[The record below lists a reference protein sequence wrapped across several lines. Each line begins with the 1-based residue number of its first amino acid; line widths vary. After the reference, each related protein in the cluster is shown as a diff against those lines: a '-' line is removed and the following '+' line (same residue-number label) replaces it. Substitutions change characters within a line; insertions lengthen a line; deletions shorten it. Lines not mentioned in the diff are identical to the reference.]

1 MQAGVDTVA
10 LDAELKSIIKSGILD
25 LGVLGLWS
33 KDDIETPA
41 QLRNSG
47 PRYIST
53 NVYTPTVSPF
63 VRPVYRHKT
72 E

>member
-1 MQAGVDTVA
+1 MQAGVVDTVA
-10 LDAELKSIIKSGILD
+10 LNAELKSIIKSGILD

-33 KDDIETPA
+33 KDDT
-41 QLRNSG
+41 S
-47 PRYIST
+47 
-53 NVYTPTVSPF
+53 VYTPTVSPF

>member
-1 MQAGVDTVA
+1 MMQAGVDTVA
-10 LDAELKSIIKSGILD
+10 LNAELKSIIKSGILD

-47 PRYIST
+47 PRYLHI
-53 NVYTPTVSPF
+53 Y
-63 VRPVYRHKT
+63 
-72 E
+72 